1 MAVGLGFLVLGGLLA
16 VVWRLGG
23 HESFFGRR
31 RETVDPEVAAGRR
44 LGVAAVPEEA
54 V

>member
-1 MAVGLGFLVLGGLLA
+1 VVLGVGLLILGMVLSVL
-16 VVWRLGG
+16 WRLGG
-23 HESFFGRR
+23 HDQFFGRR
-31 RETVDPEVAAGRR
+31 REIVDPDVATGAK